1 MTELTITETNPDP
14 AAAVVAQLATIKPEQ
29 YVIEVFKPF
38 RERLKKAAKAAS
50 SVTYEITTTAGMAVA
65 KEQRA
70 IFRKIRTEAEA
81 MRKERKAPI
90 IEIGKLLDARYKELE
105 AGIAALEDKYDADI
119 KAEEA
124 RKEEEKQR
132 AIEAERVRV
141 EAIQNRIK
149 GIRDVPL
156 QLMQADSAAIASA
169 SAAWSDVVLVPEEY
183 DEFLEDALS
192 AVNATIVELGKLH
205 KQAVAREQEAA
216 RIERE
221 RAELAQLKAEQE
233 KRERAAA
240 AERDAERRA
249 AADREAAIKQ
259 ERDAMAAQMAELQRQ
274 LAAAQAKLNPPEPD
288 AAPES
293 DPRQL
298 TILADAIPSSP
309 LVDAGYVEAAPGQAG
324 ALADAADGIALQ
336 SARPTDAEIIGAV
349 ADHFQVSFEE
359 ASDWIVD
366 VQIELLS
373 AA

>member
-298 TILADAIPSSP
+298 TILADAIPSIP
-309 LVDAGYVEAAPGQAG
+309 LVDAGYVEAVPHQAG